1 MTDPRDQKNQ
11 HYSLESLLLIIFAS
25 TISGYDP
32 LDGTVE
38 FAQLKLNWLNK
49 YVDLKRVPCAETL
62 RYFLACL
69 SVDELIRGYQ
79 AFIQSDPTK
88 DVIAIDGKTMRGTAR
103 NGRDALYVLSA
114 WSADQGISLGALASE
129 GKSNEIK
136 TIPKLLDT
144 INIQGAM
151 GCQRSIAA
159 KIRERQGDYALQV
172 KANPCGRVVIQRL
185 DIKTEGVSI
194 SRDQST
200 SEFRMLRGWCPAYS
214 GRNSVLGSSW
224 ELQEPVITMLR
235 EKCKSQGTPQGGVIS
250 PSWRTYSCTMFSTSG
265 CRNIIHS

>member
-1 MTDPRDQKNQ
+1 
-11 HYSLESLLLIIFAS
+11 
-25 TISGYDP
+25 
-32 LDGTVE
+32 
-38 FAQLKLNWLNK
+38 
-49 YVDLKRVPCAETL
+49 
-62 RYFLACL
+62 
-69 SVDELIRGYQ
+69 
-79 AFIQSDPTK
+79 
-88 DVIAIDGKTMRGTAR
+88 
-103 NGRDALYVLSA
+103 VLSA

-250 PSWRTYSCTMFSTSG
+250 PVLANLFLHYVFDKWMQKHHPQLKWCRYADDGLVHRRSEAEAKQMLEVQNQRFSECGLALHPDKT
-265 CRNIIHS
+265 